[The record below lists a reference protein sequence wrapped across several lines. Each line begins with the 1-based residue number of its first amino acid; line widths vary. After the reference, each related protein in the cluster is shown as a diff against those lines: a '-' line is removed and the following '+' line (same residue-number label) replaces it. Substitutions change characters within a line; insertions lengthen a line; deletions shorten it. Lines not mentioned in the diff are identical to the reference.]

1 MLLLYYVTII
11 NPFTA
16 PYQAPG
22 CEESYVE
29 SLMLLSH
36 SSQSSLHPKIEKYS
50 TGLIFLLTK

>member
-1 MLLLYYVTII
+1 MLLYYVTII

-16 PYQAPG
+16 SYRAPG

-36 SSQSSLHPKIEKYS
+36 PSQSSLYPQIKKYS

>member
-1 MLLLYYVTII
+1 MLLYYVTII

-16 PYQAPG
+16 SYRAPG
-22 CEESYVE
+22 CEESYAE

-36 SSQSSLHPKIEKYS
+36 PSQSSLYPQIKKYS